1 MSESLPVVIDL
12 NNFWSPSGGGVR
24 RYHLQKMDYYKN
36 QREVKLVFLMQDSS
50 NYTEEISPGLVIEH
64 VKAFKIPGRWE
75 YRFIWDSLQIR
86 RYLLK
91 YAPAIVEVGSP
102 YILPA
107 AVRRATWG
115 LKRKPALVGFWH
127 ADFPVTYVRRFF
139 GRLFRP
145 LGVVMEKLA
154 WAYARYGFSS
164 YASIQVS
171 SCEVMVRMQAHG
183 MGPLRWIPLGV
194 DIEAFHPHW
203 RDEAL
208 VQELKAGDPDR
219 LTIFFPHRFSDE
231 KGLRLLIEA
240 YPDICARLGSEP
252 AIVFAGTGPDF
263 DLIEEASKTWKHL
276 RYVGFVR
283 SVSDM
288 ARWYASC
295 ELGLALSGWETF
307 GLSILESM
315 ASGQCLVG
323 ASTGAAGE
331 HIRESGCGVLL
342 ESRDAQGLAD
352 AVVQVAA
359 RGLMAGRMDKAR
371 QYAERFSWQAC
382 FDRQMVLYREYLPH
396 APA

>member
-1 MSESLPVVIDL
+1 MSKIQPVVVDI

-36 QREVKLVFLMQDSS
+36 QSEVKLVFFMQDSK

-64 VKAFKIPGRWE
+64 MKAFKIPGRWE
-75 YRFIWDSLQIR
+75 YRFIWNSFQIR
-86 RYLLK
+86 KRFQK

-107 AVRRATWG
+107 AVRRATFG
-115 LKRKPALVGFWH
+115 LTPKPALLGFWH

-139 GRLFRP
+139 GRWLPP
-145 LGVVMEKLA
+145 LAPIMEHIA
-154 WAYARYGFSS
+154 WLYARYGFKG

-171 SCEVMVRMQAHG
+171 SHEVMARMEQRGFSNTH
-183 MGPLRWIPLGV
+183 WIPLGV
-194 DIEAFHPHW
+194 DIQAFHPDR
-203 RDEAL
+203 RDPAL
-208 VQELKAGDPDR
+208 VESIKAGNPDR

-231 KGLRLLIEA
+231 KGLRLLLQA
-240 YPDICARLGSEP
+240 YPKICERLGHEP
-252 AIVFAGTGPDF
+252 AILFAGTGPDM
-263 DLIEEASKTWKHL
+263 DLLEEAMLTWKHL
-276 RYVGFVR
+276 RYIGFVKT
-283 SVSDM
+283 VEEM
-288 ARWYASC
+288 ATYYASC

-342 ESRDAQGLAD
+342 QQRDVPGLVD
-352 AVVQVAA
+352 AIAEVAM
-359 RGLMAGRMDKAR
+359 RGHMSGRMNNAR
-371 QYAERFSWQAC
+371 QYAERFSWKAC
-382 FDRQMVLYREYLPH
+382 FDRQMDLYRKYL
-396 APA
+396 

>member
-1 MSESLPVVIDL
+1 MPKKMPVVIDV

-24 RYHLQKMDYYKN
+24 RYHLQKMEYYRS
-36 QREVKLVFLMQDSS
+36 QEEVCLVFLMQDSRS
-50 NYTEEISPGLVIEH
+50 YTETIAPGLIIEH

-75 YRFIWDSLQIR
+75 YRFLWNSWQLR
-86 RYLLK
+86 SYLRK
-91 YAPAIVEVGSP
+91 YEPEVVEVGSP

-139 GRLFRP
+139 GRLCKP
-145 LGVVMEKLA
+145 LGIVMEHLA
-154 WAYARYGFSS
+154 WAYARYGFSGYS
-164 YASIQVS
+164 SLQVS
-171 SCEVMVRMQAHG
+171 SCEVMERMARHG
-183 MGPLRWIPLGV
+183 LGPLRWIPLGV
-194 DIEAFHPHW
+194 DIEAFHPLR

-208 VQELKAGDPDR
+208 VAELKDGNPDR
-219 LTIFFPHRFSDE
+219 LTVFFPHRFCDE
-231 KGLRLLIEA
+231 KGLSLLLAA
-240 YPDICARLGSEP
+240 YPIVCERLGHEP
-252 AIVFAGTGPDF
+252 TVIFAGTGPDLH
-263 DLIEEASKTWKHL
+263 LIEEAALRYKRL

-283 SVSDM
+283 TVEDM

-295 ELGLALSGWETF
+295 ELGLALSGGETF

-342 ESRDAQGLAD
+342 KNHDAQTLAD
-352 AVVQVAA
+352 AIVEVAA
-359 RGLMAGRMDKAR
+359 RATMRDKADKAR
-371 QYAERFSWQAC
+371 AYAERFSWPAC
-382 FDRQMVLYREYLPH
+382 FARQAQLYRELFV
-396 APA
+396 ARED